1 VPSVQSTAT
10 NVDAYLAEVP
20 VERRDVLAAIRRLC
34 LEHLP
39 GYEEGMDYGMPSYS
53 KDGMVAF
60 SFASQKNY
68 ISIYGL
74 KSDAVQEH
82 RAEFVGARIGKCCVR
97 YTNPRKVDIEA
108 VERLLK
114 ATAASNGKVC

>member
-1 VPSVQSTAT
+1 VQSTAT

-39 GYEEGMDYGMPSYS
+39 GYEEGMAYGMPSYS
-53 KDGMVAF
+53 KDGVVEF
-60 SFASQKNY
+60 GFASQKNY

-74 KSDAVQEH
+74 KSDAVEAH
-82 RAEFVGARIGKCCVR
+82 RAEFVGARVGKCCVR
-97 YTNPRKVDIEA
+97 YTNPRKVNIEA